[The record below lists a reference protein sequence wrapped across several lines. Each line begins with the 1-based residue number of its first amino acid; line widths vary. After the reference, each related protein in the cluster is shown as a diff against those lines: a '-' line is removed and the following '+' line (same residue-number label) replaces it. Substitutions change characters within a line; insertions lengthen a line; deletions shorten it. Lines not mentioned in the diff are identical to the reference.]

1 MFEPFQGHSGAE
13 LIAPELLNQVAI
25 ALRWKEYLYHVG
37 SSSTANSTYKQ
48 GSSQVDRTL
57 KKGDKRSASHLW
69 TLQVT
74 NQKNNTMI

>member
-37 SSSTANSTYKQ
+37 SSFTANSTYKQ

-57 KKGDKRSASHLW
+57 KKGDKTVCFTPLDPTGDESEE
-69 TLQVT
+69 
-74 NQKNNTMI
+74 